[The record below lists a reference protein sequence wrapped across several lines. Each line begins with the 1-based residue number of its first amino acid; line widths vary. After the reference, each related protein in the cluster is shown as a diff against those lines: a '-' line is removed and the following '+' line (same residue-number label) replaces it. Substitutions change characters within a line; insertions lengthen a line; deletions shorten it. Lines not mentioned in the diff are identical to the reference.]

1 MRRNRWNQILVCA
14 LAAMLLGGCG
24 SKAEETQA
32 AGGQETAAAPSK
44 APEETKPIKMK
55 LSYNSPELTEDTS
68 LETKFARTLKRYLEE
83 KAPGRFE
90 VEIYP
95 GAQLGSFSE
104 VFSGVSDGNIDTA
117 LVNISTM
124 ISNDEKL
131 NVWQIPGAIKSNE
144 ECNLLLESQEACA
157 TFDKVEEDM
166 GITVVTSFTAGARH
180 FTNNK
185 REVKIPADMNGIVFR
200 VMENELYVK
209 MVESMGAIATPM
221 SSSELYSALQNGV
234 VDGQENPTPFIIS
247 DMTYEVQKYMV
258 TDGHVYSISPYVV
271 NTQWYNSLPEDLRTV
286 FDEGVAEARN
296 AAIAFVEN
304 QETEGIEFLKNNGMT
319 VYEPTKEELAQWH
332 EAVFKGSYEYITN
345 LIGQDTVD
353 SFIEIINNASS

>member
-1 MRRNRWNQILVCA
+1 MCKRLKLGAMGLIVM
-14 LAAMLLGGCG
+14 AMLAGCAQGG
-24 SKAEETQA
+24 Q
-32 AGGQETAAAPSK
+32 QETAKADSSPSAQAAEDQK
-44 APEETKPIKMK
+44 VYKMK
-55 LSYNSPELTEDTS
+55 LSYNSPELTEETS
-68 LETKFARTLKRYLEE
+68 LETKFAQTLKRYLEE
-83 KAPGRFE
+83 HAPGRFQ

-104 VFSGVSDGNIDTA
+104 VFSGVSDGNIETA

-124 ISNDEKL
+124 ISNDAKL

-144 ECNLLLESQEACA
+144 ECNILLADDAATE
-157 TFDKVEEDM
+157 TFDEVENNM

-185 REVKIPADMNGIVFR
+185 REVKVPADMNGIVFR

-234 VDGQENPTPFIIS
+234 VDGQENPTTFIIS

-258 TDGHVYSISPYVV
+258 TNGHVYSISPFVV
-271 NTQWYNSLPEDLRTV
+271 NTEWYESLPEDLKAV
-286 FDEGVAEARN
+286 FDDAVEEARN
-296 AAIAFVEN
+296 AAIEFVDKE
-304 QETEGIEFLKNNGMT
+304 ETAGIEFLKENGMT
-319 VYEPTKEELAQWH
+319 VYEPTEAELEQWH
-332 EAVFKGSYEYITN
+332 QAVFDGSYDYITN
-345 LIGQDTVD
+345 LIGKETVD
-353 SFIEIINNASS
+353 SFMEKIAAVSE